1 MHLGPASERR
11 HCAGKQDYF
20 RVLAELGLHHI
31 HWEALRKLFI
41 DMLLHSPYIEVSE
54 ITLWFDKCHS

>member
-11 HCAGKQDYF
+11 HCISKHDYF
-20 RVLAELGLHHI
+20 RVLAEFGLNHI

-41 DMLLHSPYIEVSE
+41 DMLLHSPYIEVR
-54 ITLWFDKCHS
+54 